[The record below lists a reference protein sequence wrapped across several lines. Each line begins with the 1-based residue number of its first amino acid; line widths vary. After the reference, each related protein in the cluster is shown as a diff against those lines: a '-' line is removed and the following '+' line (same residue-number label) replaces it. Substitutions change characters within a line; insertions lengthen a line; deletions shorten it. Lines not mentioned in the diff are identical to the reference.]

1 MTYPTFNVGFFF
13 SRRRPTPACQADFDH
28 SCCGRDHAHQRIDL
42 YPVEGKRLRTTIA
55 IHVSRSLKGTGGDQ
69 TTTGLR
75 RAINLPGR
83 QPALP
88 QVRQALESV
97 PSFRP

>member
-1 MTYPTFNVGFFF
+1 MHKMTYPTFNVGFFF
-13 SRRRPTPACQADFDH
+13 SRRRPTLACQADFDH

-42 YPVEGKRLRTTIA
+42 YPVEGKCLRTTIA

-88 QVRQALESV
+88 
-97 PSFRP
+97 F